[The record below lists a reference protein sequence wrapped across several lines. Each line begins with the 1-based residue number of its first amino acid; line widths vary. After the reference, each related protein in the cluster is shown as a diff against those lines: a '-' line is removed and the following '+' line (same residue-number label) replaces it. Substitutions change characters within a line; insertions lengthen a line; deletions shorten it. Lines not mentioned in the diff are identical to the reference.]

1 MTVYCCPFHHESC
14 DHEAQGFSRS
24 DSAYR
29 RQLDILRYAQTA
41 SLRAIIAGMSRRC
54 VLRGALTQECCQ
66 NSVTA
71 PRPDCKAHARF
82 FR

>member
-1 MTVYCCPFHHESC
+1 MTVHFIMKVATMKRKAFHVLTART
-14 DHEAQGFSRS
+14 DGNLIFRGM
-24 DSAYR
+24 R
-29 RQLDILRYAQTA
+29 RQRLCVQF
-41 SLRAIIAGMSRRC
+41 IAGMSRRC